1 MSTRY
6 LKKDNVVLVGI
17 AKNGSQAIKQIGL
30 SNNGFEIREQQGE
43 WNQDNFIDWYDEN
56 LLILIPMRKP
66 KERALSEMIEHAVAH
81 DIEKIF
87 ITKLNIFQNDVMKF
101 FVKNIMLNEN
111 WNGAQVKF
119 FDLKLLSTHLPK
131 YLGWDI
137 KIPYYNTIKNNKLKE
152 DLKEKLKNVKIE
164 TQEINELFFDSI
176 KKSKYWIEL

>member
-1 MSTRY
+1 
-6 LKKDNVVLVGI
+6 
-17 AKNGSQAIKQIGL
+17 
-30 SNNGFEIREQQGE
+30 
-43 WNQDNFIDWYDEN
+43 
-56 LLILIPMRKP
+56 MRKP
-66 KERALSEMIEHAVAH
+66 KERAFSEMIEHAVAH
-81 DIEKIF
+81 DIGKIF
-87 ITKLNIFQNDVMKF
+87 KTKLNIFQNDVMIF

-152 DLKEKLKNVKIE
+152 YLKEKLKNVKIE
-164 TQEINELFFDSI
+164 TQEINELFFISI